1 MRILICLLA
10 SFQLFAGVHVK
21 ELNYKLYNKWVTP
34 ELQEI
39 IEAYQ
44 NIFSK
49 IDKKFDEDLKHIP
62 VRNDLIYLYN
72 SLLNHCK
79 KAEKF
84 DLNECTEKIQSF
96 KSTLSPYYS
105 FWQKKF
111 EQAEDKYKKSIFEN
125 LTKNLKPFLEIQA
138 FKSPQKAKYPHKRKL
153 MALYT
158 IPYPYLISELKL
170 DQKNDIERLWGNV
183 MEPVISKLLHQYNLT
198 YLKKHIDRMNLQIN
212 ETRMIWTK
220 RAEVDSDLQKSIR
233 YIHYKWNIMLKSIL
247 KF

>member
-1 MRILICLLA
+1 MRILATLLV
-10 SFQLFAGVHVK
+10 SFQLFAGVNVK
-21 ELNYKLYNKWVTP
+21 ELNYNLYNKWVTP

-39 IEAYQ
+39 VEAYQ
-44 NIFSK
+44 KIFSK
-49 IDKKFDEDLKHIP
+49 IDKKFDEDLRHIP

-79 KAEKF
+79 KTDKP
-84 DLNECTEKIQSF
+84 DINECMEKIQAF
-96 KSTLSPYYS
+96 KASLSPYYNY
-105 FWQKKF
+105 WDKKRT
-111 EQAEDKYKKSIFEN
+111 ETNDAYAKSIFESI
-125 LTKNLKPFLEIQA
+125 TKNLKPFLEIKA
-138 FKSPQKAKYPHKRKL
+138 FKTPEKANYPNKRKL
-153 MALYT
+153 MSLYT
-158 IPYPYLISELKL
+158 RAYPYLISQIKL
-170 DQKNDIERLWGNV
+170 EQKNDIERLWGNV

-220 RAEVDSDLQKSIR
+220 RAEVDAGLQKSIR